1 MPSTTGICS
10 KVIRTAKPL
19 RIRGARR
26 SYRVKNTLT
35 RLVIFNLPPRHVHRP
50 GRGFVFA
57 GHPMSLSRIRPRH
70 TAPLPIPAGTPGRE
84 AMGTAADIIAGMVST
99 GGIDRR
105 RAREI
110 LRNCP
115 YALVLDDRS
124 NRLVVVGREYQPLGI
139 EQRCT
144 AAGPD
149 YRPYLASGLDPGEIN
164 ADVLHWVTHQHPTRA
179 RIAGFFYDDSTAPW
193 RGVANARRYL
203 RLLETVLKP
212 VQ

>member
-1 MPSTTGICS
+1 MGA
-10 KVIRTAKPL
+10 AKSGDDPDSSL
-19 RIRGARR
+19 AVDHKPERFGGARR
-26 SYRVKNTLT
+26 
-35 RLVIFNLPPRHVHRP
+35 RP
-50 GRGFVFA
+50 LSSPCEADQHSGSERQRGHLGEIAAVGKGGAFLSA

-144 AAGPD
+144 AAEPD
-149 YRPYLASGLDPGEIN
+149 YRP
-164 ADVLHWVTHQHPTRA
+164 
-179 RIAGFFYDDSTAPW
+179 
-193 RGVANARRYL
+193 
-203 RLLETVLKP
+203 
-212 VQ
+212 